1 MMSLMGNGLQDKRIQ
16 YAILALLLC
25 GLLSAG
31 WFGYTLFRARAE
43 RKAYTDLAQSID
55 GYLKA
60 RGVAST
66 NEKWADVASAF
77 KVAAQRHRSSHL
89 HPYFLLYEADA
100 LLQQGKQ
107 KDALALMQ
115 HALSQIPKTQPLYY
129 LYAIKQALVK
139 IDLPDTASQGRQ
151 ELELLA
157 RDTGNPVQ
165 DMARYYRAL
174 DAELRGESVE
184 AEKLFQELRAQGDPS
199 STWVH
204 RAQTKVAPE

>member
-1 MMSLMGNGLQDKRIQ
+1 M
-16 YAILALLLC
+16 
-25 GLLSAG
+25 
-31 WFGYTLFRARAE
+31 
-43 RKAYTDLAQSID
+43 
-55 GYLKA
+55 
-60 RGVAST
+60 
-66 NEKWADVASAF
+66 
-77 KVAAQRHRSSHL
+77 
-89 HPYFLLYEADA
+89 
-100 LLQQGKQ
+100 
-107 KDALALMQ
+107 
-115 HALSQIPKTQPLYY
+115 
-129 LYAIKQALVK
+129 YAIKQALVK